1 MDKLDYEE
9 YFGTLMDKTIDM
21 KKHPY
26 YDSDRKKKTESFAL
40 KSMVYSFVVL
50 VIIMI
55 IEWLWL

>member
-9 YFGTLMDKTIDM
+9 YFGTLMDKTDNM

-26 YDSDRKKKTESFAL
+26 YDSDRKKRTEAFAL
-40 KSMVYSFVVL
+40 KSIAVCIVILIAFV
-50 VIIMI
+50 I